1 MFKKLYSAPRMI
13 PILLLMTLASGELF
27 ASGGDVAAQVHHILL
42 GLIIII
48 VVAKVGGDLF
58 VRLGQ
63 PAVLGELVFGILIGN
78 LNLFHINW
86 FAFVATDNN
95 IAVLSEIGVIFL
107 LFQVGLESDI
117 AKMAK
122 VGASAFLSATVG
134 VVVPFLLGWAAAA
147 VFIRDEG
154 LYGQMFIGATLCAT
168 SVGITARVLM
178 DLGKVHTKEA
188 RIILGAAVIDD
199 VQGLIVLA
207 IITGLVKA
215 ASGGGALSAGSILLI
230 IGKSILFLGVVLAF
244 GRRVA
249 KKVFSVASHL
259 RSDNIMLCI
268 ALVFCFGLSYIASL
282 MGLAGIVGAFAAGLV
297 LDEVQWRDIR
307 KFREMSVDNLIAP
320 IAGMLVPI
328 FFVRMG
334 ATVDITSFANSSV
347 LVFAAVLTVCAIIG
361 KQACGLGVTDKSVNR
376 LIVGL
381 GMIPRGEVG
390 LIFAAT
396 GMKLMLDGKAVISSG
411 TYSAIVIMVVITTV
425 VTPPL
430 LKWALTKYAPG
441 EEEHEAK

>member
-1 MFKKLYSAPRMI
+1 
-13 PILLLMTLASGELF
+13 MTLVLMLTTLAAGRLF
-27 ASGGDVAAQVHHILL
+27 ASGGDATAAVPHILM
-42 GLIIII
+42 GIIII
-48 VVAKVGGDLF
+48 IIAAKVGGDLF

-78 LNLFHINW
+78 LNLLHIDW
-86 FAFVATDNN
+86 FSFIAEDKN

-117 AKMAK
+117 GKMAK
-122 VGASAFLSATVG
+122 VGASAFLSATIG
-134 VVVPFLLGWAAAA
+134 VVVPFLLGWGVAA
-147 VFIRDEG
+147 FFLKDEG

-215 ASGGGALSAGSILLI
+215 ASGGGALSPWSIVLI
-230 IGKSILFLGVVLAF
+230 IVKSIAFLGVVLAF
-244 GRRVA
+244 GRSFA

-268 ALVFCFGLSYIASL
+268 ALVFCFGLAWIAFAL
-282 MGLAGIVGAFAAGLV
+282 GLAGIVGAFAAGLV

-307 KFREMSVDNLIAP
+307 KFRAMSVDNLIAP

-334 ATVDITSFANSSV
+334 ATVDVTSFANGSV
-347 LVFAAVLTVCAIIG
+347 LFFAAALTLCAVLG
-361 KQACGLGVTDKSVNR
+361 KQTCGLGVTDKSVSKF
-376 LIVGL
+376 IVGL

-396 GMKLMLDGKAVISSG
+396 GMKLMLDGKAVIDPG
-411 TYSAIVIMVVITTV
+411 TYSAIVIMVVVTTV

-430 LKWALTKYAPG
+430 LKWALMRQKDTG
-441 EEEHEAK
+441 ESDGGEQVETQQN

>member
-1 MFKKLYSAPRMI
+1 
-13 PILLLMTLASGELF
+13 MTLILALVTLLAGKAF
-27 ASGGDVAAQVHHILL
+27 ASGGDASAQVHHILL
-42 GLIIII
+42 GLIVII
-48 VVAKVGGDLF
+48 VAAKLGGDLF

-63 PAVLGELVFGILIGN
+63 PAVLGELVFGIIIGN
-78 LNLFHINW
+78 LGLFNVHI
-86 FAFVATDNN
+86 FEFVAKDVN

-122 VGASAFLSATVG
+122 VGASAFVSATVG
-134 VVVPFLLGWAAAA
+134 VIVPFLLGWAAAA
-147 VFIRDEG
+147 FFIRDEG
-154 LYGQMFIGATLCAT
+154 MYAQMFIGATLCAT

-207 IITGLVKA
+207 VISGLVKA
-215 ASGGGALSAGSILLI
+215 ASGGAALSPVSIILI
-230 IGKSILFLGVVLAF
+230 IVKAVVFLGVVLAF
-244 GRRVA
+244 GRSFAKRVFA
-249 KKVFSVASHL
+249 LASHL

-268 ALVFCFGLSYIASL
+268 ALVFCFGLAYIAAV
-282 MGLAGIVGAFAAGLV
+282 MGLAAIVGAFAAGLV

-307 KFREMSVDNLIAP
+307 KFRAMSVDNLIAP

-334 ATVDITSFANSSV
+334 ATVDITSFGKVSV
-347 LVFAAVLTVCAIIG
+347 LVFAAVLTVCAVIG
-361 KQACGLGVTDKSVNR
+361 KQACGLGVVDKGVNR
-376 LIVGL
+376 LVVGL

-396 GMKLMLDGKAVISSG
+396 GMTLMLDGKPVIGPG
-411 TYSAIVIMVVITTV
+411 TYSAIVIMVVVTTV

-430 LKWALTKYAPG
+430 LKWALTRAEAGGANGAETKEA
-441 EEEHEAK
+441 EHEA